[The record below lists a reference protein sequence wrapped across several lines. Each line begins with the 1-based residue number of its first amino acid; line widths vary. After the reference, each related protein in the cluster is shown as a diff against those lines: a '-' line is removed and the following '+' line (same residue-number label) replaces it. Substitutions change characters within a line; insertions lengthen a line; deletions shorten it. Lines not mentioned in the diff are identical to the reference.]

1 MKKKVIIIIILAALL
16 VAGIFLVYRPAR
28 YDPNYIM
35 KHSLRKLTLDESKDI
50 EYTYKSEKVINR
62 RPVHVYKFKP
72 EESASYTFTISDI
85 KCESESAD
93 LVLNVMDQEM
103 ADCMQLDTYYS
114 YDEAEG
120 SASDSV
126 LLSRK
131 NTYYVI
137 VDVVPGIEDEKFKGS
152 FKLTVT
158 RTPEEEQEPELTCEK
173 PVVIKAGANENGGV
187 IFKPA
192 EEGFYRFDT
201 AIVNKN
207 ETGFSDI
214 SSVTSSDGKEVELYE
229 GIGYLYSGTEYH
241 VMVSVDEI
249 KAKNTD
255 VKVSSRLIHSMIA
268 ESNAPIE
275 TQDESIVY
283 YTADRSGQ
291 LVIYTSSDG
300 DPKASVYDENG
311 YPVGNDDNSGAVL
324 SENGKDYAI
333 VLNAEEGKHYYI
345 YTRGKFSTCTIRFG
359 LYTGDGMSFTPD
371 DIQELNAPEETLD
384 EAADA
389 IGDQA
394 ETAGKEAAENAEN
407 AEEKQEDQQ

>member
-1 MKKKVIIIIILAALL
+1 
-16 VAGIFLVYRPAR
+16 
-28 YDPNYIM
+28 M
-35 KHSLRKLTLDESKDI
+35 KHSLRNLTLDESKDI
-50 EYTYKSEKVINR
+50 KYTYKSETVINR

-93 LVLNVMDQEM
+93 LVLNVMDQDM

-137 VDVVPGIEDEKFKGS
+137 VDVIPGIEDEKFKGS

-158 RTPEEEQEPELTCEK
+158 KTPEEEKDPELTCEE

-192 EEGFYRFDT
+192 EEGFYKFET
-201 AIVNKN
+201 TIVTQT

-229 GIGYLYSGTEYH
+229 GIGYLYSGTEYN
-241 VMVSVDEI
+241 VMVSVDDI

-255 VKVSSRLIHSMIA
+255 VKVSCRLINSMIA
-268 ESNAPIE
+268 ESNADIE

-324 SENGKDYAI
+324 SDNEKDYAI
-333 VLNAEEGKHYYI
+333 VLNAEKGKHYYI
-345 YTRGKFSTCTIRFG
+345 YTSGKFSTCTIKFG
-359 LYTGDGMSFTPD
+359 LYTGDGTSFTPD
-371 DIQELNAPEETLD
+371 DIAELNEPEEILD

-389 IGDQA
+389 IGEQA
-394 ETAGKEAAENAEN
+394 VEAGNEAAENTEKEQEN
-407 AEEKQEDQQ
+407 QQ